1 MAQVIEVGIKVDGSQ
16 SERALGTLKSQ
27 LREAQNE
34 VSALSDKF
42 GATSV
47 QAVNAARK
55 AAELKDRIGDAKAL
69 TDAFNPDAKFKAL
82 SASLGGVAGGFAAV
96 QGGMNLLGVESSE
109 TSEAL
114 LKVQSAM
121 ALSQGAQAVGES
133 VDSFRQLGTVIKST
147 TIFQQI
153 STQAQRLWNLTMSA
167 NPIGAVVLAITAL
180 LTAGYALVNW
190 YKSSSDETKKNTQAV
205 SSNSNAL
212 DSQRKTA
219 DKTAIAIK
227 KNGDYQIEMAKASG
241 ASAEAVRNLELKLI
255 DEQIAFANSSRELAK
270 NTYYKNKNAL
280 ASLEAA
286 GAEDELIAAQ
296 KETTQKA
303 LEEFGKQTKNL
314 NDANAEK
321 IQLIRNHNVEKKQA
335 ETNHNKEVGDEA
347 KKAAETARQNEIEK
361 QKKIEQ
367 ERQELIGKQGEKARE
382 EYEASEKLIAD
393 AKKANENS
401 LKTENQIKVE
411 EENAAFEA
419 KKLDLL
425 NKGLSI
431 EEIEKEHKRKLA
443 QLDNEYYAIESEK
456 SIERDRIAKEK
467 KDQADKEKLDS
478 EMAIQNAIGSV
489 VKSGNDLIGALQDA
503 GIAKGKAGQVAMKAL
518 ALVQIGLDTA
528 QAFSTAVPMAIK
540 AGKEAAA
547 MAGPAAP
554 FVGPIATATS
564 YITSATMIGSN
575 IMKAKKLL
583 GGGGSAI
590 PSSSANISSGS
601 ISTPASMA
609 PNVNVVGASR
619 TNAIAETIAQQGQ
632 QPIKA
637 YVVANDVT
645 TQQGLNR
652 SIVTSASIG

>member
-1 MAQVIEVGIKVDGSQ
+1 MAQDIEVSIKVDGSQ
-16 SERALGTLKSQ
+16 SERALGTLKTQ

-34 VSALSDKF
+34 VNALSDKF

-96 QGGMNLLGVESSE
+96 QGGMNLLGVESSATE
-109 TSEAL
+109 EAL

-153 STQAQRLWNLTMSA
+153 STQAQRLWNLAMSA

-205 SSNSNAL
+205 SSNSSAL

-219 DKTAIAIK
+219 DKTAMAIK

-321 IQLIRNHNVEKKQA
+321 IQIIRNHNLEKKQA

-347 KKAAETARQNEIEK
+347 KKAAEK
-361 QKKIEQ
+361 QKEDALAARKEYLEKANAFDEENTLKAVDTNAINNENAKKSMISDLENKVSIGNNWVQEKRNMAEQ
-367 ERQELIGKQGEKARE
+367 EIADEQSVANAKKSIQDSSFNNISNALSLVKGLFEKNKGVQKAV
-382 EYEASEKLIAD
+382 LIAESAMGI
-393 AKKANENS
+393 AKIVINTQAA
-401 LKTENQIKVE
+401 
-411 EENAAFEA
+411 NAAA
-419 KKLDLL
+419 KLKYALL
-425 NKGLSI
+425 PGGQALSAAEILMNKVGAGIGIATNIAATAKGLS
-431 EEIEKEHKRKLA
+431 A
-443 QLDNEYYAIESEK
+443 
-456 SIERDRIAKEK
+456 
-467 KDQADKEKLDS
+467 
-478 EMAIQNAIGSV
+478 
-489 VKSGNDLIGALQDA
+489 
-503 GIAKGKAGQVAMKAL
+503 
-518 ALVQIGLDTA
+518 
-528 QAFSTAVPMAIK
+528 
-540 AGKEAAA
+540 
-547 MAGPAAP
+547 
-554 FVGPIATATS
+554 
-564 YITSATMIGSN
+564 
-575 IMKAKKLL
+575 L
-583 GGGGSAI
+583 GGGGSA
-590 PSSSANISSGS
+590 PSSGGLGGSGGGGS
-601 ISTPASMA
+601 ISTPATVA

-652 SIVTSASIG
+652 AIVTSASIG

>member
-1 MAQVIEVGIKVDGSQ
+1 MAQDIEVSIKVDGSQ
-16 SERALGTLKSQ
+16 SERALGTLKTQ

-34 VSALSDKF
+34 VNALSDKF

-96 QGGMNLLGVESSE
+96 QGGMNLLGVESSATE
-109 TSEAL
+109 EAL

-205 SSNSNAL
+205 SSNSSAL
-212 DSQRKTA
+212 DNQRKTA

-335 ETNHNKEVGDEA
+335 ETNHNKEVQDEA
-347 KKAAETARQNEIEK
+347 KKAAETAK
-361 QKKIEQ
+361 Q
-367 ERQELIGKQGEKARE
+367 ERI
-382 EYEASEKLIAD
+382 
-393 AKKANENS
+393 
-401 LKTENQIKVE
+401 
-411 EENAAFEA
+411 
-419 KKLDLL
+419 
-425 NKGLSI
+425 
-431 EEIEKEHKRKLA
+431 
-443 QLDNEYYAIESEK
+443 
-456 SIERDRIAKEK
+456 RIAKEEAEALK
-467 KDQADKEKLDS
+467 AFQDDVLKNQQQMNVDKVNAEIQEKLDEKTS
-478 EMAIQNAIGSV
+478 QEERLQGISDQVDAIDALNQKEIDNAKIAADKQIAVEQTLSDAKRNALDTGLNILLQFAGKNKAVALGILAIQKGLAIADV
-489 VKSGNDLIGALQDA
+489 VVGATKAIALAKASMAPTPLNPAFLGPGVPNPSFLANLKVGATSMIATKIGAATSIASILAA
-503 GIAKGKAGQVAMKAL
+503 GISSASSITAG
-518 ALVQIGLDTA
+518 
-528 QAFSTAVPMAIK
+528 
-540 AGKEAAA
+540 
-547 MAGPAAP
+547 
-554 FVGPIATATS
+554 
-564 YITSATMIGSN
+564 
-575 IMKAKKLL
+575 
-583 GGGGSAI
+583 GGGGST
-590 PSSSANISSGS
+590 SSGGGGGS
-601 ISTPASMA
+601 ISTPATVA

>member
-1 MAQVIEVGIKVDGSQ
+1 MAQVIEVGIKVDSSQ

-205 SSNSNAL
+205 SSNSSAL
-212 DSQRKTA
+212 DNQRKTA

-321 IQLIRNHNVEKKQA
+321 IQIIRNHNVEKKQA
-335 ETNHNKEVGDEA
+335 ETNHNKEVQDEA
-347 KKAAETARQNEIEK
+347 KKAAEK
-361 QKKIEQ
+361 QKEDALAARKEYLEKANAFDEENTLKAVDTNAINNENAKKSMLADLENKVSIGNNWVQEKRNMAEQ
-367 ERQELIGKQGEKARE
+367 EIADEQAVANAKREIQDSSFNNISNALSLVKGLFEKNKGVQKAV
-382 EYEASEKLIAD
+382 LIAESAMGI
-393 AKKANENS
+393 AKIVINTQAA
-401 LKTENQIKVE
+401 
-411 EENAAFEA
+411 NAAA
-419 KKLDLL
+419 KLKYALL
-425 NKGLSI
+425 PGGQALSAAEILMNKVGAGIGIATNIAATAKGLS
-431 EEIEKEHKRKLA
+431 A
-443 QLDNEYYAIESEK
+443 
-456 SIERDRIAKEK
+456 
-467 KDQADKEKLDS
+467 
-478 EMAIQNAIGSV
+478 
-489 VKSGNDLIGALQDA
+489 
-503 GIAKGKAGQVAMKAL
+503 
-518 ALVQIGLDTA
+518 
-528 QAFSTAVPMAIK
+528 
-540 AGKEAAA
+540 
-547 MAGPAAP
+547 
-554 FVGPIATATS
+554 
-564 YITSATMIGSN
+564 
-575 IMKAKKLL
+575 L
-583 GGGGSAI
+583 GGGGSA
-590 PSSSANISSGS
+590 PSSGGLGGSGGGGS
-601 ISTPASMA
+601 ISTPATVA

>member
-1 MAQVIEVGIKVDGSQ
+1 MAQDIEVSIKVDGSQ

-34 VSALSDKF
+34 VNALSDKF

-96 QGGMNLLGVESSE
+96 QGGMNLLGVESSATE
-109 TSEAL
+109 EAL

-133 VDSFRQLGTVIKST
+133 VDSFKQLGTVIKST

-321 IQLIRNHNVEKKQA
+321 IQIIRNHNVEKKQA

-347 KKAAETARQNEIEK
+347 KKAAEK
-361 QKKIEQ
+361 QKEDALAARKEYLEKANAFDEENTLKAVDTNAINNENAKKSMISDLENKVSIGNNWVQEKRNMAEQ
-367 ERQELIGKQGEKARE
+367 EIADEQA
-382 EYEASEKLIAD
+382 AAD
-393 AKKANENS
+393 AKRNINS
-401 LKTENQIKVE
+401 IAIQSAQGLVGILAGLGEKN
-411 EENAAFEA
+411 
-419 KKLDLL
+419 KKLQRAALIAGGAL
-425 NKGLSI
+425 SIAEIINNTNVGSSKEVATKGIFGLSTSAVLYGKMAISIGSVIAATAKGLS
-431 EEIEKEHKRKLA
+431 A
-443 QLDNEYYAIESEK
+443 
-456 SIERDRIAKEK
+456 
-467 KDQADKEKLDS
+467 
-478 EMAIQNAIGSV
+478 
-489 VKSGNDLIGALQDA
+489 
-503 GIAKGKAGQVAMKAL
+503 
-518 ALVQIGLDTA
+518 
-528 QAFSTAVPMAIK
+528 
-540 AGKEAAA
+540 
-547 MAGPAAP
+547 
-554 FVGPIATATS
+554 
-564 YITSATMIGSN
+564 
-575 IMKAKKLL
+575 L
-583 GGGGSAI
+583 GGGGSV
-590 PSSSANISSGS
+590 SSSSSGGGGGS
-601 ISTPASMA
+601 ISTPATVA

>member
-1 MAQVIEVGIKVDGSQ
+1 MAQDIEVSIKVDGSQ
-16 SERALGTLKSQ
+16 SERALGTLKTQ

-96 QGGMNLLGVESSE
+96 QGGMNLLGVESSATE
-109 TSEAL
+109 EAL

-321 IQLIRNHNVEKKQA
+321 IQIIRNHNVEKKQA
-335 ETNHNKEVGDEA
+335 ETNHNKEVQDEA
-347 KKAAETARQNEIEK
+347 KKAAEK
-361 QKKIEQ
+361 QKEDALAARKEYLEKANAFDEENTLRAVDTNAINNENAKKSMLADLENKVSIGNNWVQEKRNMAEQ
-367 ERQELIGKQGEKARE
+367 EIADEQAVANAKREIQDSSFNNISNALSLVKGLFEKNKGVQKAV
-382 EYEASEKLIAD
+382 LIAESAMGI
-393 AKKANENS
+393 AKIVINTQAA
-401 LKTENQIKVE
+401 
-411 EENAAFEA
+411 NAAA
-419 KKLDLL
+419 KLKYALL
-425 NKGLSI
+425 PGGQALSAAEILMNKVGAGIGIATNIAATAKGLS
-431 EEIEKEHKRKLA
+431 A
-443 QLDNEYYAIESEK
+443 
-456 SIERDRIAKEK
+456 
-467 KDQADKEKLDS
+467 
-478 EMAIQNAIGSV
+478 
-489 VKSGNDLIGALQDA
+489 
-503 GIAKGKAGQVAMKAL
+503 
-518 ALVQIGLDTA
+518 
-528 QAFSTAVPMAIK
+528 
-540 AGKEAAA
+540 
-547 MAGPAAP
+547 
-554 FVGPIATATS
+554 
-564 YITSATMIGSN
+564 
-575 IMKAKKLL
+575 L
-583 GGGGSAI
+583 GGGGSA
-590 PSSSANISSGS
+590 PSSGGLGGSGGGGS
-601 ISTPASMA
+601 ISTPATVA

-652 SIVTSASIG
+652 SIVSSASIG

>member
-1 MAQVIEVGIKVDGSQ
+1 MAQDIEVSIKVDGSQ

-34 VSALSDKF
+34 VNALSDKF

-96 QGGMNLLGVESSE
+96 QGGMNLLGVESSATE
-109 TSEAL
+109 EAL

-133 VDSFRQLGTVIKST
+133 VDSFKQLGTVIKST

-205 SSNSNAL
+205 SSNSSAL

-335 ETNHNKEVGDEA
+335 ETNHNKEVQDEA
-347 KKAAETARQNEIEK
+347 KKAAEK
-361 QKKIEQ
+361 QKEDALAARKEY
-367 ERQELIGKQGEKARE
+367 LEKANAFDE
-382 EYEASEKLIAD
+382 ENTLRAVDTNAINNENAKVAMLSDLENKVSIGQNYVAEQTRLIDEEIQYQIDAEKRKNDAIATSKQNLNNIVQGLEASGLAKTKSGQVIA
-393 AKKANENS
+393 KAIA
-401 LKTENQIKVE
+401 LTQIGIDSAVAISKASTLA
-411 EENAAFEA
+411 NAEGVA
-419 KKLDLL
+419 
-425 NKGLSI
+425 
-431 EEIEKEHKRKLA
+431 A
-443 QLDNEYYAIESEK
+443 QLAFPTVPGIGTVARVLSYA
-456 SIERDRIAKEK
+456 
-467 KDQADKEKLDS
+467 
-478 EMAIQNAIGSV
+478 
-489 VKSGNDLIGALQDA
+489 
-503 GIAKGKAGQVAMKAL
+503 
-518 ALVQIGLDTA
+518 
-528 QAFSTAVPMAIK
+528 STAASVIGNISRAK
-540 AGKEAAA
+540 QLLSSGGNGGGA
-547 MAGPAAP
+547 
-554 FVGPIATATS
+554 
-564 YITSATMIGSN
+564 SAS
-575 IMKAKKLL
+575 
-583 GGGGSAI
+583 GGGGGG
-590 PSSSANISSGS
+590 GS